1 MNPGIVEPPALN
13 WVEELRQIRKG
24 KLIGREILF
33 FPEVDSTNTQA
44 REHSLKGAAE
54 GVVILADSQSKGKGR
69 LGRQW
74 QSPPGVNLYVSI
86 ILRPSI
92 SPAVAQQITLLAG
105 MAGANA
111 LARATGLD
119 ARIKWPNDIFI
130 HGKKVAGILSEMEA
144 EGLRTRFVVLGVG
157 VNVNWQKEDV
167 PPEIREIAT
176 SLRAEAGC
184 EFSRAKVAAEIF
196 EELEGEYALFLEEG
210 FSPRLREEWNH
221 LSWVN
226 QKWATITM
234 MEKKFEGQV
243 LGLDT
248 DGALLLTDREGRIQ
262 RFIAGDVSLRV

>member
-1 MNPGIVEPPALN
+1 MNPGILEPGALN
-13 WVEELRQIRKG
+13 WVEELRQSRKG

-33 FPEVDSTNTQA
+33 FPEVDSTNTKA
-44 REHSLKGAAE
+44 REHSLKGAGE
-54 GVVILADSQSKGKGR
+54 GVVILAESQSKGKGR

-74 QSPPGVNLYVSI
+74 QSPPGVNLYASV

-105 MAGANA
+105 VAGANA

-119 ARIKWPNDIFI
+119 ARIKWPNDIFV

-144 EGLRTRFVVLGVG
+144 EGLQTRFIVLGVG
-157 VNVNWQKEDV
+157 VNVNWEKEDV
-167 PPEIREIAT
+167 PREIRENAT

-196 EELEGEYALFLEEG
+196 EELEREYALFLEEG
-210 FSPRLREEWNH
+210 FSSRLREEWNQ

-234 MEKKFEGQV
+234 MEKIFEGQV

-248 DGALLLTDREGRIQ
+248 DGALLLMDREGRIQ